1 MDAKPDIQIDVH
13 AVPADLT
20 VVVKAAPANDGR
32 QFWCTVRTRLL
43 PKYSQGITAEWNLN
57 AATRDIVNNFMSEF
71 TKERASN
78 AERRAALVGAG
89 RQLFKIAP
97 PHFEEVFWALI
108 DSGVP
113 LKTISIVSQEPYIPW
128 ELMIPRRRVND
139 RMDTHPAL
147 GVEFVVGR
155 WTQRSLTAGRQLIP
169 LEDSYVIAPKISKRP
184 LTHAPTESL
193 FVRQNF
199 PGQEIDPVNFENIQ
213 TTLLAGGKT
222 LIHFACHGISKEGGT
237 QEIYLDND
245 LTLSSN
251 TILGMDGVEHAIHDK
266 RPLVFLNAC
275 EVGRTIP
282 SLTGVGGF
290 ADSFLELGASA
301 VIAPL
306 WSVKDNIAH
315 QIALEFYGRVL
326 KEPATPFA
334 EILRDI
340 RAKAYD
346 PTNAED
352 SYAAYCFYGDPLVSR
367 LVS

>member
-1 MDAKPDIQIDVH
+1 
-13 AVPADLT
+13 
-20 VVVKAAPANDGR
+20 
-32 QFWCTVRTRLL
+32 LL
-43 PKYSQGITAEWNLN
+43 PQYSQGVTAPWNLS

-71 TKERASN
+71 TKEKASN

-89 RQLFKIAP
+89 RQLFEIAP
-97 PHFEEVFWALI
+97 SHFKEIFWALI
-108 DSGVP
+108 DSGQP
-113 LKTISIVSQEPYIPW
+113 LKTIFIASQEPYIPW
-128 ELMIPRRRVND
+128 ELMIPRRRMND
-139 RMDTHPAL
+139 LMDTHPAL

-155 WTQRSLTAGRQLIP
+155 WTKQSLTAGPQLIP
-169 LEDSYVIAPKISKRP
+169 LQDSYVIAPKFNKHP
-184 LTHAPTESL
+184 LAHAPEESL

-199 PGQEIDPVNFENIQ
+199 PGQEIDPVNFENIE
-213 TTLLAGGKT
+213 TTLSAGGKT

-237 QEIYLDND
+237 QEIYLDYD
-245 LTLSSN
+245 RTLSSN
-251 TILGMDGVEHAIHDK
+251 TILGMDGVEYAIHNK
-266 RPLVFLNAC
+266 RPLIFMNAC

-282 SLTGVGGF
+282 SLSGVGGF

-306 WSVKDNIAH
+306 WSVKDTIAH

-326 KEPATPFA
+326 NEPATPFA

-346 PTNAED
+346 PATAED

-367 LVS
+367 LVN